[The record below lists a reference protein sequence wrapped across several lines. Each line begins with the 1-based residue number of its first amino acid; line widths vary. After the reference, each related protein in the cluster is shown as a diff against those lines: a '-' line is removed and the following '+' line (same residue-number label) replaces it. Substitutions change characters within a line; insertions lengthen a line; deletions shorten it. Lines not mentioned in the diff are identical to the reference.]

1 MTTKFP
7 EWKNMTENDGIMYDI
22 DGKIG
27 ELRKLLQEVKL
38 TTYQRK
44 KIFRLLDNLK
54 EETYK
59 KKPEHMV
66 ESLRWK
72 DD

>member
-1 MTTKFP
+1 MGQSGMDR
-7 EWKNMTENDGIMYDI
+7 NSQLLYGIDREIYQ
-22 DGKIG
+22 
-27 ELRKLLQEVKL
+27 LRKLFQEVKL

-66 ESLRWK
+66 ESLKWK